1 MDQDWDENAMQ
12 TMIKEQLVEAQKK
25 YREDGG
31 SKNVADPTELDY
43 DKVYANTKRI
53 LEIKVT
59 KEAGVVTAK
68 ARYTLWAYNYQNPDN
83 PYETM
88 SLCPCGG
95 ENLGKS

>member
-1 MDQDWDENAMQ
+1 MAE
-12 TMIKEQLVEAQKK
+12 
-25 YREDGG
+25 
-31 SKNVADPTELDY
+31 PTELDY

-95 ENLGKS
+95 ENLGKTGNRGAFVHMSARIRHFTVRKREII

>member
-1 MDQDWDENAMQ
+1 M
-12 TMIKEQLVEAQKK
+12 
-25 YREDGG
+25 
-31 SKNVADPTELDY
+31 ADPTELDY

-88 SLCPCGG
+88 SLCPCGEKTLERASRIKTG
-95 ENLGKS
+95 NRGAFVHMSARIRHFTVRKREII